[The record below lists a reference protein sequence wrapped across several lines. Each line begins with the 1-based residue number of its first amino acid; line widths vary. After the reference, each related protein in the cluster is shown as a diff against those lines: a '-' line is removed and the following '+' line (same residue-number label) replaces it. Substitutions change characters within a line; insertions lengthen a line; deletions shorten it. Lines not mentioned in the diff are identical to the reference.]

1 MCANDHGHFSLNY
14 PQINE
19 VGRSYHMDTIK
30 GQYPFIWHLH
40 DDIISPQFFPLP
52 LPILLAA
59 RFASLLTHA
68 PTSTHIGFLL
78 FCKLGFTGALY
89 IANKSSRSLFI
100 ELTQAER
107 STAFLCIPRA
117 RGRFLAVTMATI
129 VLVQR
134 DKQAQTNRGEAFP
147 CHLLYLKTTCTIY
160 LFIK

>member
-1 MCANDHGHFSLNY
+1 MISFHHNY
-14 PQINE
+14 QNE
-19 VGRSYHMDTIK
+19 
-30 GQYPFIWHLH
+30 
-40 DDIISPQFFPLP
+40 FFPLP

-68 PTSTHIGFLL
+68 PTSTHTGFLL
-78 FCKLGFTGALY
+78 LCKLDFTGALY
-89 IANKSSRSLFI
+89 IANKSNRSFFI

-117 RGRFLAVTMATI
+117 RDRFLAVTMATI